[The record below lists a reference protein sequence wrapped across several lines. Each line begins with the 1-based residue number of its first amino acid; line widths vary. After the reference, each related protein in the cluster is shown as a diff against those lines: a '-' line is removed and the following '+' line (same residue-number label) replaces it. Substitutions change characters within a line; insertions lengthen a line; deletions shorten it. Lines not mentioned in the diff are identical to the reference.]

1 VNARGVRVS
10 YYRLFFCARFF
21 GIWIDVAVAEF
32 FPLSQVSSSGKFI
45 DAKRHEAEAREE
57 MLRRAIE
64 EQLQRNNVAEHALP
78 IERLMDRL
86 SSGEKLNPEEYA
98 LISAEIARIQA
109 RNQDHLAR
117 LESLI
122 ENRVADEGAG

>member
-1 VNARGVRVS
+1 MG
-10 YYRLFFCARFF
+10 
-21 GIWIDVAVAEF
+21 
-32 FPLSQVSSSGKFI
+32 QTGKFI
-45 DAKRHEAEAREE
+45 DEKRHEAEAREE
-57 MLRRAIE
+57 MLRRALE
-64 EQLQRNNVAEHALP
+64 EQLARNNVAEHALP

-117 LESLI
+117 LESLL
-122 ENRVADEGAG
+122 EGRKGEGGA

>member
-1 VNARGVRVS
+1 MG
-10 YYRLFFCARFF
+10 
-21 GIWIDVAVAEF
+21 
-32 FPLSQVSSSGKFI
+32 SSGKFI
-45 DAKRHEAEAREE
+45 DEKRHEAEAREE
-57 MLRRAIE
+57 MLRRALE
-64 EQLQRNNVAEHALP
+64 EQLARNNLAEHALP

-98 LISAEIARIQA
+98 IISAEIARIQS

-122 ENRVADEGAG
+122 ERRTGAEGAG

>member
-1 VNARGVRVS
+1 MG
-10 YYRLFFCARFF
+10 
-21 GIWIDVAVAEF
+21 
-32 FPLSQVSSSGKFI
+32 QSGNFI
-45 DAKRHEAEAREE
+45 DEKRHEAEAREE
-57 MLRRAIE
+57 MLRRALE
-64 EQLQRNNVAEHALP
+64 EQLARNNVAEHALP

-117 LESLI
+117 LESLL
-122 ENRVADEGAG
+122 EGRTGEGGA

>member
-1 VNARGVRVS
+1 MHAIG
-10 YYRLFFCARFF
+10 
-21 GIWIDVAVAEF
+21 
-32 FPLSQVSSSGKFI
+32 LSQAGKVFGLTWRLRKFSFEAQVSASGKFI
-45 DAKRHEAEAREE
+45 DEKRHEAEAREE
-57 MLRRAIE
+57 MLRRALE
-64 EQLQRNNVAEHALP
+64 EQLARNNVAEHALP

-117 LESLI
+117 LESLLD
-122 ENRVADEGAG
+122 RRTGDEGAD

>member
-1 VNARGVRVS
+1 MA
-10 YYRLFFCARFF
+10 A
-21 GIWIDVAVAEF
+21 AEF
-32 FPLSQVSSSGKFI
+32 FPLSRVSASDKSI
-45 DAKRHEAEAREE
+45 DEKRHEAETREE
-57 MLRRAIE
+57 MLRRALE
-64 EQLQRNNVAEHALP
+64 EQLARHNVAEHALP

-109 RNQDHLAR
+109 RNYDHLAR
-117 LESLI
+117 LESLL